1 MPNRSPF
8 SKLVDIAFYA
18 PVGILKLAA
27 DSMDRAVEVGE
38 ALVTSKLTVA
48 KAVGKFT
55 SDYGFKE
62 IKKRVQELAPYK
74 TELLDE
80 EPESD
85 FGAAIEEIQAD
96 SSQDV
101 RASELKAECLI
112 SADEL
117 AIPGYDT
124 LAASQVVQRLAGLNS
139 VDLEAIASYE
149 TAHRGRRTILAK
161 TEQLLSK

>member
-1 MPNRSPF
+1 MPNRSPL

-18 PVGILKLAA
+18 PVGIMKLAA

-55 SDYGFKE
+55 SNYGANE
-62 IKKRVQELAPYK
+62 IKKRVKELTPYK
-74 TELLDE
+74 TELSDQ

-85 FGAAIEEIQAD
+85 FVAAVEEIQAE
-96 SSQDV
+96 STLGTK
-101 RASELKAECLI
+101 ASEPIIECLI
-112 SADEL
+112 SVDEL

-124 LAASQVVQRLAGLNS
+124 LAASQVVQRLVGLS
-139 VDLEAIASYE
+139 IQDLEAVASYE
-149 TAHRGRRTILAK
+149 TAHRGRRTVLAK